1 MQTIITIIC
10 GSLRML
16 TAGGLF
22 PSGGGQNT
30 QTPERN
36 FRGFLVL
43 GFKYLFLY
51 QFY

>member
-1 MQTIITIIC
+1 
-10 GSLRML
+10 ML
-16 TAGGLF
+16 TAEGLF

-43 GFKYLFLY
+43 GFKYLFFISILLEASL
-51 QFY
+51 